1 MENEVKALNEDF
13 KLCLTNIVKHNKVIL
28 YCTIVGLILGI
39 LLGINVKED
48 KYTASSTIC
57 NASFSS
63 YEQIVAMGQVFK
75 DCEVIATSYSVAS
88 RAALMLGDSTITPE
102 QIQEMIDVSSESSE
116 SYVATVSCTST
127 NSELS
132 IKVVNAVADSI
143 VMEMNQMTGTKCVQI
158 LDDASTAKE
167 STKAVVIKIVL
178 MAVMAL
184 IGCLLPILC
193 IVFMVLFSKK
203 IISIE
208 DCTLE
213 GKLNLI
219 GVIPAAERTKTVEK
233 K

>member
-13 KLCLTNIVKHNKVIL
+13 KLCLTNIAKHNKVIL

-39 LLGINVKED
+39 LLGINVKEN

-57 NASFSS
+57 NTSFSS

-75 DCEVIATSYSVAS
+75 DCETIATSYSVAS

-102 QIQEMIDVSSESSE
+102 QIQEMIEVSSESSE
-116 SYVATVSCTST
+116 SYVTTISCTSL
-127 NSELS
+127 NADLS

-143 VMEMNQMTGTKCVQI
+143 VMEMNQMTGSKCVQV
-158 LDDASTAKE
+158 LDDATTAKE
-167 STKAVVIKIVL
+167 TSKAIVIRVVLMVL
-178 MAVMAL
+178 MALV
-184 IGCLLPILC
+184 GCLLPVLC
-193 IVFMVLFSKK
+193 IIVMVLFSKK
-203 IISIE
+203 IISVE

-213 GKLNLI
+213 GKINLI